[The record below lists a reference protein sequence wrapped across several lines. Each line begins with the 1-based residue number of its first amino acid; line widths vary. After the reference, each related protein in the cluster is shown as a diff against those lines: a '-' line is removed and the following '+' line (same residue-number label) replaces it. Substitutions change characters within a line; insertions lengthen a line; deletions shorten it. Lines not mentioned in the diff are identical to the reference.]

1 MTTCTCLLVFLQ
13 AELNRLE
20 AAVKDSSANNKSLV
34 SQLQQEIGRL
44 KTSTKELREKLESAQ
59 EESRF
64 KDDFIK
70 QVEGDKERI
79 KREYSSKLAN
89 LEQALRAEKNK
100 EKDLKSQLKQAE
112 DQIMNLQSLDD
123 HSDKKSESV
132 HMSSLLAPQKYH
144 NLGHMENELEDLK
157 AENQKLKKDYEFFY
171 SNYNTVCEK
180 SKSYKEIMAE
190 SKREVEDLQQ
200 MLDVM
205 NNDKEVLEQQ
215 VEQLKLKL
223 DSQEQNKVDEQ
234 EAKVELK
241 QTIEQLRQQV
251 HQTSKEFHE
260 KTVQLQQSNQLVEEL
275 RLELQSAH
283 KKDTTDLPDVQQLY
297 QEMVQLQDEL
307 ESARLEAKSAGEKAA
322 ALAEE
327 NSALSVCKE
336 ELSSGNEILRNQV
349 KSLEMDFAE
358 LNKKFA
364 ALTDVHDELVE
375 SFEKVSSEGEE
386 SPLETPRKPLTV
398 VEELHGK
405 LKSVDKEN
413 KVLKHENL
421 SVTSSRDL
429 LQLQLKGAKQM
440 IDKLK
445 KELGHIESTS
455 SDIES
460 DMMASDATLKSTQ
473 KELQFHKDVLCKKQ
487 VELDTLTTQSTSLQ
501 CKVKDAETQLE
512 QVLKKN
518 EDLEKDN
525 FELTYS
531 LSESQEQLNAAQCVS
546 NELSV
551 KLEKLEKKY
560 VAVKKELS
568 EKENLVKELILSND
582 LMESE
587 NTSLLSQINSLA
599 QTVRQKTNC
608 LFTAQD
614 KLNAQKVTTAEAENM
629 IAMLDQTLMDA
640 QQAKEGYESQ
650 VKQLQASLTSTKEA
664 LALSKADNF
673 QLRDEL
679 KDEQAKVKIMEED
692 KSSLQQQLNKAM
704 RDTDLLTKQ
713 KAELEIEMNC
723 AMQAQEKE
731 VRSLQKKLQDKDWE
745 GQRLLQEKATIRHNY
760 EELQKKC
767 SVMEGRCTT
776 LQDGYSVLKQESL
789 ATGEEARTIQQ
800 HVQTLQQKCDQL
812 QLENNHLKG
821 EIMTANEVKKRY
833 DELEVKLTQQNAKV
847 KQLMKNNEHLTKKY
861 RCLQEDF
868 ENIQAGKYDSKP
880 VTCTVSQQTVE
891 EDAKQ
896 STSSDHNKVLFAVQN
911 TMTVSYK

>member
-1 MTTCTCLLVFLQ
+1 MKK
-13 AELNRLE
+13 LE
-20 AAVKDSSANNKSLV
+20 ASVKDSSANNKSLV
-34 SQLQQEIGRL
+34 SQLQQEISRL
-44 KTSTKELREKLESAQ
+44 KTSTKEFREKLESAQ

-70 QVEGDKERI
+70 QVEDDKERI
-79 KREYSSKLAN
+79 KREYSNKLAN

-112 DQIMNLQSLDD
+112 DQVMTLQSSDD
-123 HSDKKSESV
+123 HPDKKS
-132 HMSSLLAPQKYH
+132 APQKYH

-157 AENQKLKKDYEFFY
+157 AENQKLKKDYEFFH

-190 SKREVEDLQQ
+190 SKREVEDLQK
-200 MLDVM
+200 MLDVV
-205 NNDKEVLEQQ
+205 NNEREMLEQQ

-223 DSQEQNKVDEQ
+223 DCQQHNKIGEQ
-234 EAKVELK
+234 EVKEELE
-241 QTIEQLRQQV
+241 QTIKQLQQQL
-251 HQTSKEFHE
+251 HQTSGELHE
-260 KTVQLQQSNQLVEEL
+260 KSVQLQQSNQLVEEL

-297 QEMVQLQDEL
+297 QEMVRLQDEL
-307 ESARLEAKSAGEKAA
+307 ESARSEAKSAGEMVAV
-322 ALAEE
+322 LAEE

-336 ELSSGNEILRNQV
+336 ELSNDNEILRNQV
-349 KSLEMDFAE
+349 TSLEMDFSE

-364 ALTDVHDELVE
+364 ALTNVHDELVE

-386 SPLETPRKPLTV
+386 CPLETPRKPLTV

-421 SVTSSRDL
+421 SVSSSRDL

-460 DMMASDATLKSTQ
+460 DMLASNATLKSTQ
-473 KELQFHKDVLCKKQ
+473 KELKFHKDVLCKKQ
-487 VELDTLTTQSTSLQ
+487 VELDTLTTESTSLQ
-501 CKVKDAETQLE
+501 YKVKDAETQLE
-512 QVLKKN
+512 QLLKKN

-531 LSESQEQLNAAQCVS
+531 LSESQQQLNAAQCVS

-560 VAVKKELS
+560 VAMKEELS

-599 QTVRQKTNC
+599 QTIRQKTNC

-614 KLNAQKVTTAEAENM
+614 KLNAQKVTTTEAEKM
-629 IAMLDQTLMDA
+629 IAMLDQTLMDS
-640 QQAKEGYESQ
+640 QQAKESSESQ
-650 VKQLQASLTSTKEA
+650 VKQLQASLTSAKET

-679 KDEQAKVKIMEED
+679 KDEQAKVKIMEEH
-692 KSSLQQQLNKAM
+692 KNSLQQQLNKAIQ
-704 RDTDLLTKQ
+704 DTDLLIKQ

-767 SVMEGRCTT
+767 SVMEGRCTN

-800 HVQTLQQKCDQL
+800 HVQTLQQRYDQL
-812 QLENNHLKG
+812 QSENYHLKE
-821 EIMTANEVKKRY
+821 EITTANEEKKRCN
-833 DELEVKLTQQNAKV
+833 ELEVKLTQQNAKV

-868 ENIQAGKYDSKP
+868 ENIQTGMYDSKP
-880 VTCTVSQQTVE
+880 VSCTVSQQTVE